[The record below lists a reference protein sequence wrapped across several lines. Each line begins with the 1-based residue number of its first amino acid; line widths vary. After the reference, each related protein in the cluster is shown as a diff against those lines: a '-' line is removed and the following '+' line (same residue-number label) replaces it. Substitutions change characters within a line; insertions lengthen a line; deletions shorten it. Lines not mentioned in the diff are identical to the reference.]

1 MKHVFIFLFAIAL
14 FSCEREN
21 LTNEKVKILD
31 GIKKDPELT
40 RLSAAIDRAG
50 LRNALTGTQY
60 TFFAPTD
67 AAFTAAGID
76 PNAVEPTVLL
86 RILQYHMIPSRVDSS
101 RFGVEFGIFNAQM
114 AGPSW
119 VGQLTFQGFQTLNL
133 GLNANVYCTNATQ
146 EVPVGSG
153 NVVGRGVFF
162 NGASVVGF
170 DAFEGADGVV
180 HKINAVLLPPP
191 GNLADVV
198 AADPDLS
205 IFNKLILKA
214 SGTGALPNFA
224 TGALLPLPA
233 DPLATARTGTL
244 TVLAPNNS
252 AMNTAGVTEAFI
264 DGATPAACLD
274 IARRHVV
281 SLRTFSSDFFN
292 NSIRPTPTITYN
304 TLQTGKTVTFNSD
317 ANGVFFTNAL
327 TTRASVVAAN
337 IVATNGVL
345 HKLSA
350 TIN

>member
-1 MKHVFIFLFAIAL
+1 MKYIYIFVFAFAF

-50 LRNALTGTQY
+50 LRSALNGTQY

-76 PNAVEPTVLL
+76 PNAVDPAALL

-101 RFGVEFGIFNAQM
+101 RFGVEFGFFNGQVGANLL
-114 AGPSW
+114 
-119 VGQLTFQGFQTLNL
+119 GQLSFQGFQTLNL
-133 GLNANVYCTNATQ
+133 GLNANIYCTNATQ
-146 EVPVGSG
+146 EVPAASG

-162 NGASVVGF
+162 NGATIIGF

-180 HKINAVLLPPP
+180 HKINSVLLPPP
-191 GNLADVV
+191 GNLANVV

-224 TGALLPLPA
+224 TGVLLPLPP
-233 DPLATARTGTL
+233 DPLTTARTGTL
-244 TVLAPNNS
+244 TVLAPTNS

-304 TLQTGKTVTFNSD
+304 TLQSGKTVTYNSD
-317 ANGVFFTNAL
+317 TNGVFFTNAL
-327 TTRASVVAAN
+327 TTRASVAVAN

-345 HKLSA
+345 HKISA